1 MLTSITYYNSK
12 NVFKNVHARLK
23 TVNFTLVDEI
33 SNNLNLFTKT
43 SLA

>member
-1 MLTSITYYNSK
+1 MLTSITYYKSK
-12 NVFKNVHARLK
+12 NVLKNVHARLK
-23 TVNFTLVDEI
+23 TVNFTIVDKI